1 MTRTPVPASPSEEQ
15 DIMRLRVI
23 SFVIVVAIG
32 VLAVMAW
39 QRNTAR
45 APASAE
51 APGAP
56 AETPA
61 AGGMP
66 MTGETPSPASDPG
79 IEWQIPGRW
88 VAELAQGMR
97 LASYVVPAPGE
108 GGENAQCAVY
118 YFGPGQGGGVDAN
131 LERWIGEFQNPGTP
145 ARRTREIHGLHVS
158 QVEVTGAYAAHAGA
172 PGEAPGVKSGWTLLG
187 AVVEG
192 PSGAVFFKLTGPG
205 PTIAAAAKEFDGMLT
220 SLRKKK

>member
-1 MTRTPVPASPSEEQ
+1 
-15 DIMRLRVI
+15 MRLRLI
-23 SFVIVVAIG
+23 SFAIVVAIG

-45 APASAE
+45 APAPAE

-66 MTGETPSPASDPG
+66 MPGDSPSPASDPG
-79 IEWQIPGRW
+79 VEWQTPKRW
-88 VAELAQGMR
+88 VGELAQGMR
-97 LASYVVPAPGE
+97 LASYIVPAPRE

-145 ARRTREIHGLHVS
+145 ARRTREVRGMRVS
-158 QVEVTGAYAAHAGA
+158 QVEVTGSYTAHASA
-172 PGEAPGVKSGWTLLG
+172 PGEPAGIKSGWTLLG
-187 AVVEG
+187 AIIEG
-192 PSGAVFFKLTGPG
+192 PAGAVFFKLTGPG
-205 PTIAAAAKEFDGMLT
+205 PTIAAAEKEFNGMLE
-220 SLRKKK
+220 SVRKK